1 MKFNLNIKLIKESRK
16 LVIISIAAIILIVFL
31 ICLLINK
38 QDQKIENNNDLVD
51 GQSIKEDIIDTEK
64 SENNEIIINKQKQ
77 EEKTNIENKSDL
89 FQTKDKKKLKE
100 KSKKRVEKSKPKKKE
115 KENKVDTTNFNP
127 KNTIEKLHLGL
138 KKISVNETQAYR
150 NTLDLVKNTYSV
162 EKMIGMIVG
171 KVWKQTPME
180 KQIEMRQVFEEYIT
194 KNYIKRFKKMKTINF
209 KILEV
214 NEIQK
219 NYMIVKSIL
228 KIEDSDNVKI
238 DYLLSNDGKSWKIFD
253 ILLAGSVSEI
263 ATKKSEFRAFIKNG
277 NIDKLIEALRK
288 KNLTILK

>member
-16 LVIISIAAIILIVFL
+16 LVIISISVIILIVIL
-31 ICLLINK
+31 IFLLINK
-38 QDQKIENNNDLVD
+38 QDQKIEKNNDLVD
-51 GQSIKEDIIDTEK
+51 SQIIKEDIIDAEK
-64 SENNEIIINKQKQ
+64 SENNERIINKQKQ
-77 EEKTNIENKSDL
+77 EEKDNIKNRNDS
-89 FQTKDKKKLKE
+89 FQTTDRKKLKE
-100 KSKKRVEKSKPKKKE
+100 KTKKRVEKSKPKKKE
-115 KENKVDTTNFNP
+115 KENKVVTTNLNP

-138 KKISVNETQAYR
+138 KKISVNESQAYR
-150 NTLDLVKNTYSV
+150 DILDLVKNTYSV

-180 KQIEMRQVFEEYIT
+180 RQKEMRQVFEEYIT
-194 KNYIKRFKKMKTINF
+194 KNYIKRFKKMKNINF
-209 KILEV
+209 QILEI

-263 ATKKSEFRAFIKNG
+263 ATKKSEFRTFIKNG
-277 NIDKLIEALRK
+277 KIDKLIEALQK

>member
-1 MKFNLNIKLIKESRK
+1 MKFNINIKLIKESRK
-16 LVIISIAAIILIVFL
+16 LVIISITVIILIVIL

-38 QDQKIENNNDLVD
+38 QGQKVENNDLVD
-51 GQSIKEDIIDTEK
+51 SQSIKEDIIDNEK
-64 SENNEIIINKQKQ
+64 SENNEKLINKQKQ
-77 EEKTNIENKSDL
+77 EEKTNIKNKNDS

-100 KSKKRVEKSKPKKKE
+100 KSKERVEKSKPKKKE
-115 KENKVDTTNFNP
+115 KENKVAITNLNP

-138 KKISVNETQAYR
+138 KKISVNESQTY
-150 NTLDLVKNTYSV
+150 NNILDLIRNTYSV
-162 EKMIGMIVG
+162 EKMISMIVG

-194 KNYIKRFKKMKTINF
+194 KNYIKRFKKMKNITFQISE
-209 KILEV
+209 I

>member
-16 LVIISIAAIILIVFL
+16 LVIISISVIILIVIL
-31 ICLLINK
+31 IFLLINK
-38 QDQKIENNNDLVD
+38 QDQKIEKNNDLVD
-51 GQSIKEDIIDTEK
+51 SQSIKEDIIDAEK
-64 SENNEIIINKQKQ
+64 SENNERIINKQKQ
-77 EEKTNIENKSDL
+77 EEKDNIKNRNDS
-89 FQTKDKKKLKE
+89 FQTTDRKKLKE
-100 KSKKRVEKSKPKKKE
+100 KTKKRVEKSKPKKKE
-115 KENKVDTTNFNP
+115 KENKVVTTNLNP

-138 KKISVNETQAYR
+138 KKISVNESQAYR
-150 NTLDLVKNTYSV
+150 DILDLVKNTYSV

-180 KQIEMRQVFEEYIT
+180 RQKEMRQVFEEYIT
-194 KNYIKRFKKMKTINF
+194 KNYIKRFKKMKNINF
-209 KILEV
+209 QILEI

-263 ATKKSEFRAFIKNG
+263 ATKKSEFRTFIKNG
-277 NIDKLIEALRK
+277 KIDKLIEALQK